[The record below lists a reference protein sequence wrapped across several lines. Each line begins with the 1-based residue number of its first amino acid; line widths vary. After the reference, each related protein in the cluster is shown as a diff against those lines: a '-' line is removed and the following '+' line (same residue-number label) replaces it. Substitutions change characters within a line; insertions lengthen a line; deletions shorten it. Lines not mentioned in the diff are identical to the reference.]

1 MASYAPSGSELHAR
15 SPPGVPMSSSN
26 VEFSS
31 YPFLE
36 LRSLSCL
43 DKWDISYLGSKGCF
57 TIPVR
62 RILDEFVKKYFLHIH
77 VGTPILDEAEF
88 WQLYCQQ
95 GNRASSH
102 GRNLSVLVLQ
112 AMLFRSCPVR
122 RFCLLSSRGKLTLL
136 LLLDLKAEDQ
146 PLERAQ
152 GALLLSYQA
161 SPDDPQIG
169 SLLLANAIQ
178 NAIILGKPPKPSD
191 SVKKSTIKRL
201 WWSILLRDRWISLAL
216 RRRSQLTTKDF
227 DAENNTLEEGDF
239 TEEIQES
246 KVYDVQTKRILFKV
260 LQQQCR
266 LAVVLTD
273 MNSFIFSSWESSGM
287 GLPSKEFPTCMGNV
301 LKTRNRL
308 RQWDT
313 ESRYSLSSTLS
324 NVLHSVTS
332 FIKMT
337 YVYYYT
343 AHIHLA
349 HYEALLLEANLMF
362 VGHSY
367 TMQLQQ
373 TGDCLQEAV
382 NELHDVL
389 KYFSNMKD
397 IEVIPLSILAFIG
410 WPIVVAAIDAG
421 LARNNSEAV
430 QRQQRLNVLGTIYHA
445 LIELYDVTKFVVVGT
460 KEILRL
466 VTKMSGELGS
476 QGRRPARASEAYRQR
491 ATYPTRTWKAVEA
504 KHASGWFDLFIRYPR
519 IYLLISTSTD
529 YSLSSG
535 RLPHENGLPEVLRS
549 VASGFL
555 GFQLPWVTKVSLDET
570 ERKAQE
576 SSVRPRDITEVDFIG
591 PSAQLGPRTT
601 SQTGPQMYT
610 RQQAPEYL
618 FSPCQVTQNGQ
629 GLPGDRD
636 EPAVAF
642 EFPQSMPPIDAAFC
656 LPRMDDM
663 VYPVPWKGPLNASGM
678 SFAAGTE
685 SMDTQE
691 QAGFRDSH
699 GVLSGWKI

>member
-1 MASYAPSGSELHAR
+1 
-15 SPPGVPMSSSN
+15 MS
-26 VEFSS
+26 
-31 YPFLE
+31 
-36 LRSLSCL
+36 
-43 DKWDISYLGSKGCF
+43 
-57 TIPVR
+57 
-62 RILDEFVKKYFLHIH
+62 
-77 VGTPILDEAEF
+77 
-88 WQLYCQQ
+88 
-95 GNRASSH
+95 
-102 GRNLSVLVLQ
+102 
-112 AMLFRSCPVR
+112 
-122 RFCLLSSRGKLTLL
+122 
-136 LLLDLKAEDQ
+136 DLKAEDQ

-239 TEEIQES
+239 AEEIQES
-246 KVYDVQTKRILFKV
+246 K
-260 LQQQCR
+260 
-266 LAVVLTD
+266 LT
-273 MNSFIFSSWESSGM
+273 
-287 GLPSKEFPTCMGNV
+287 P
-301 LKTRNRL
+301 
-308 RQWDT
+308 
-313 ESRYSLSSTLS
+313 RYS
-324 NVLHSVTS
+324 
-332 FIKMT
+332 
-337 YVYYYT
+337 T

-421 LARNNSEAV
+421 LARNDIEAV

-445 LIELYDVTKFVVVGT
+445 LIELYDVTKFVAVGT

-466 VTKMSGELGS
+466 VTKMSRELGIR
-476 QGRRPARASEAYRQR
+476 GRRPARASEAYRQR
-491 ATYPTRTWKAVEA
+491 ATYPTRTWKAVET

-601 SQTGPQMYT
+601 SQTGPQVYT

-618 FSPCQVTQNGQ
+618 FSPCQVTRNGQ

-642 EFPQSMPPIDAAFC
+642 EFPQSMPPIDAVFC